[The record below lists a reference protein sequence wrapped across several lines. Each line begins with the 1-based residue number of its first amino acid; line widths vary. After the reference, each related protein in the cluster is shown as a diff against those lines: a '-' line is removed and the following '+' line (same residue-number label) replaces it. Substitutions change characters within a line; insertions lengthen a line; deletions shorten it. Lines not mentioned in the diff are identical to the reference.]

1 MKSQILKYNS
11 LINDH
16 KENEAHLKTIIEKLE
31 EELKWQE
38 ERLAD
43 ARNLEYDALTKLRKS
58 YEKPT

>member
-31 EELKWQE
+31 EELK
-38 ERLAD
+38 
-43 ARNLEYDALTKLRKS
+43 
-58 YEKPT
+58 